1 MTVAKNQ
8 LLGVAKYQLNGK
20 IGSKVANSQPQ
31 KTREGRTKK
40 VAYKTEKLEARIKE
54 KFGTQAA
61 FAEALGLSKST
72 VSRYL
77 STGRDWKGSTLIKA
91 IRLLEIPEDQIDVYF
106 FESRVAKSHNSEV
119 AK

>member
-1 MTVAKNQ
+1 M
-8 LLGVAKYQLNGK
+8 
-20 IGSKVANSQPQ
+20 
-31 KTREGRTKK
+31 
-40 VAYKTEKLEARIKE
+40 AYKTEKLEARIKE
-54 KFGTQAA
+54 KFGTQTA

-106 FESRVAKSHNSEV
+106 FESRVAKSHNLEV

>member
-1 MTVAKNQ
+1 M
-8 LLGVAKYQLNGK
+8 
-20 IGSKVANSQPQ
+20 
-31 KTREGRTKK
+31 
-40 VAYKTEKLEARIKE
+40 AYKTEKLEARIKE